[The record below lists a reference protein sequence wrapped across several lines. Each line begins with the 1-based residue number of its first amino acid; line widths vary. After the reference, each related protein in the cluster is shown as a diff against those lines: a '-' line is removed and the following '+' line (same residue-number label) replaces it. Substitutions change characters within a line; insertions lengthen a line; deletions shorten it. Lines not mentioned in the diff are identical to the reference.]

1 MAESKGRDKGKASQG
16 LLLPPHLREPAGADG
31 VAPDAVN
38 PPAQGGPPQP
48 AEAAPTP
55 ALPCIKAEGVCALRT
70 TPGASFH
77 CIFSGR
83 GCSYLGRQGEKPGTG
98 SERREACPACPR
110 LDGELVERV
119 TSGVSFP
126 TSHISS
132 PNEPPRWHLPDGR
145 PVYRD
150 ALVKRWEALGR
161 PPIVLSKTVTVVD
174 LPRWLALDDAPIPP
188 RVKWGTWRLDLAELA
203 RVVDFLSE
211 RDGPVA
217 APPGNEA
224 AKGGAH

>member
-31 VAPDAVN
+31 VAPDTVN
-38 PPAQGGPPQP
+38 PPVEAGPPQTV
-48 AEAAPTP
+48 EAPSTP
-55 ALPCIKAEGVCALRT
+55 DLYCIKAEGVCALRT

-83 GCSYLGRQGEKPGTG
+83 GCSYLAKAGDKPTA
-98 SERREACPACPR
+98 SAPLSPDNVPLMTTPHPETRE
-110 LDGELVERV
+110 
-119 TSGVSFP
+119 S
-126 TSHISS
+126 
-132 PNEPPRWHLPDGR
+132 PRWYLPDGR

-150 ALVKRWEALGR
+150 VLVKRWETLGR
-161 PPIVLSKTVTVVD
+161 PPIVLNKTVTVVD
-174 LPRWLALDDAPIPP
+174 LPRWLALDDSPIPP

-224 AKGGAH
+224 AKRGTH